1 MHFGESALLAPG
13 GRGKARNSSVLV
25 PDTKMKRTK
34 GEGDDAKS
42 KKLLR
47 WLPDAKED
55 EFIYDLQKAP
65 VGHLPLTSTLRGT
78 QLLVNLLDSEVWEWD
93 EFKQD

>member
-1 MHFGESALLAPG
+1 MVSGTL
-13 GRGKARNSSVLV
+13 KARRCNFTPQIQAVWISATSAVVSLY
-25 PDTKMKRTK
+25 DCTFSAGDRT
-34 GEGDDAKS
+34 GTTE
-42 KKLLR
+42 
-47 WLPDAKED
+47 ED